1 MTMDKISIIENKGT
15 QLFRDDEMIAR
26 KNVSQQ
32 EFEEQLGVENAL
44 KIISACANGAEKSKN
59 TIISTPPSFQN
70 RNFKSNT
77 WNCNIQGYMT
87 EEFPNN
93 SGFCKGRRFY
103 VELNG
108 LRLFFKK
115 VDNKLKPQNIIT
127 KAVQMYDE
135 QLSDNIQDTLPITY
149 IGYQVSSSFTELIGV
164 YAVHIVS
171 GTVEWFSDLS
181 ELVYINKDSIP
192 LYTQPTEDDELE
204 VVPKANK
211 LRGARKKQ
219 KSAGE

>member
-1 MTMDKISIIENKGT
+1 MEKIPIVEYKGT
-15 QLFRDDEMIAR
+15 QLFRDEEMIAR

-32 EFEEQLGVENAL
+32 EFENLLGVENAF
-44 KIISACANGAEKSKN
+44 KIINACNNGAEKSKA

-77 WNCNIQGYMT
+77 WNSNIQGFMT
-87 EEFPNN
+87 EEFPNH

-108 LRLFFKK
+108 MRLFFKK
-115 VDNKLKPQNIIT
+115 VDKKLKPQNIIT
-127 KAVQMYDE
+127 KAVKMYDE
-135 QLSDNIQDTLPITY
+135 QLSDDMQDTLPITY
-149 IGYQVSSSFTELIGV
+149 IGYQVSSSFTELTGV

-171 GTVEWFSDLS
+171 GTIEWCSDLS
-181 ELVYINKDSIP
+181 EIVYVNKENIP
-192 LYTQPTEDDELE
+192 LYSQPTQDDDLV

-211 LRGARKKQ
+211 RRGNGKKE
-219 KSAGE
+219 KSA

>member
-1 MTMDKISIIENKGT
+1 MTMDNNHIIKNKGT

-26 KNVSQQ
+26 KSVSQQ

-44 KIISACANGAEKSKN
+44 KIINACTNGAEKSKN
-59 TIISTPPSFQN
+59 AIMSTPPSFQN

-135 QLSDNIQDTLPITY
+135 QLSDSTQDTLPITY
-149 IGYQVSSSFTELIGV
+149 IGSL
-164 YAVHIVS
+164 
-171 GTVEWFSDLS
+171 LS
-181 ELVYINKDSIP
+181 
-192 LYTQPTEDDELE
+192 
-204 VVPKANK
+204 
-211 LRGARKKQ
+211 R
-219 KSAGE
+219 